1 MDNPFLTI
9 DLLRHGE
16 PLGGPRY
23 RGRRD
28 DPLTPTGWQQMEAA
42 SGGNPPWQ
50 HIISSPLQ
58 RCAAF
63 ATQLS
68 QTHSLPLHMEPHFTE
83 IDFGDW
89 EGMTSQ
95 QIMAQDSQRLSAY
108 WQNPATTTPPNGET
122 LATFEARVIS
132 AWQHL
137 LAQHRHKHLLVVTH
151 GGVMRVIF
159 RHLLE
164 IPQHALFSVD
174 VPYACLSRLRYTSC
188 NRQPQLLFHNR
199 NSL

>member
-1 MDNPFLTI
+1 M
-9 DLLRHGE
+9 RHGE
-16 PLGGPRY
+16 PLGGARY
-23 RGRRD
+23 RGRTD
-28 DPLTPTGWQQMEAA
+28 DPLSPAGWQQMEAVN
-42 SGGNPPWQ
+42 GPNPPWS

-68 QTHSLPLHMEPHFTE
+68 QTHSLSLHMEPHFTE

-95 QIMAQDSQRLSAY
+95 QIMAQDAQRLSAY

-122 LATFEARVIS
+122 LVAFESRVIS

-137 LAQHRHKHLLVVTH
+137 LAQHHHGHLLIVTH
-151 GGVMRVIF
+151 GGVMRIIL
-159 RHLLE
+159 RHVLE
-164 IPQHALFSVD
+164 MPQHALFSVD
-174 VPYACLSRLRYTSC
+174 VPYACLSRLRSIPH
-188 NRQPQLLFHNR
+188 NRQPRLLFHNGD
-199 NSL
+199 SL